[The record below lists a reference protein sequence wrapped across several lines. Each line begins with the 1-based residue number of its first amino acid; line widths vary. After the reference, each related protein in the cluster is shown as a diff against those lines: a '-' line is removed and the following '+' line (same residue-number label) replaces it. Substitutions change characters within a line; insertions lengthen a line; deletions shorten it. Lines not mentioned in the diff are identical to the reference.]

1 MEVKVNSEIK
11 TRMHEYLQKRSRKI
25 ADPAERQVQILE
37 DVQALKIA
45 DECRCSVHAVYIE
58 ALGMG
63 IYPHRY
69 VRNREIISEQEQL
82 KLAQSRVAVVGAG
95 GLGGQAILLLA
106 RIGIGYLVVID
117 HDTFDE
123 TNLNRQALC
132 SQNALGKSKAEEA
145 AAVVGAINPGVETI
159 SYRLRIDSSN
169 AQKILIGSD
178 VVVDALDN
186 IPDRLALEGEVKK
199 LDIPL
204 VHGAVAG
211 FEGQIMTIFPQDHG
225 LGNLY
230 GRGGPVKET
239 KQSPES
245 IFGVPALIPTVIGT
259 FQVMEVLKIILN
271 RGTTFRNMMVH
282 MDLEAGRINEFL
294 F

>member
-1 MEVKVNSEIK
+1 MNSEIK
-11 TRMHEYLQKRSRKI
+11 TRMHEHLQERSRKI
-25 ADPAERQVQILE
+25 TDPAGRQVRIME
-37 DVQALKIA
+37 DVHALKIA
-45 DECRCSVHAVYIE
+45 DECRSSVHEVYME

-63 IYPHRY
+63 IYPYRY
-69 VRNREIISEQEQL
+69 VRNREIISDQEQL

-95 GLGGQAILLLA
+95 GLGGQVILLLA

-132 SQNALGKSKAEEA
+132 SQEALGKSKSEEA
-145 AAVVGAINPGVETI
+145 VTVVDAINPGVETI
-159 SYRLRIDSSN
+159 SCRLRIDSSN
-169 AQKILIGSD
+169 AQKILVGSD

-186 IPDRLALEGEVKK
+186 IPDRLTLEEEVKK

-245 IFGVPALIPTVIGT
+245 VFGVPALIPAVIGT
-259 FQVMEVLKIILN
+259 FQVMEVLKIILD

-282 MDLEAGRINEFL
+282 MDLEAGRMNEFL

>member
-1 MEVKVNSEIK
+1 MNSEIK
-11 TRMHEYLQKRSRKI
+11 IKMHEYLQGRSRKI
-25 ADPAERQVQILE
+25 TDPAERQVRILE
-37 DVQALKIA
+37 DVHALKIA
-45 DECRCSVHAVYIE
+45 DECHCSVHEVYME

-63 IYPHRY
+63 IYPYRY
-69 VRNREIISEQEQL
+69 VRNREIISDQEQL
-82 KLAQSRVAVVGAG
+82 KLAKSRVAVVGAG
-95 GLGGQAILLLA
+95 GLGGQVILLLA

-123 TNLNRQALC
+123 SNLNRQALC
-132 SQNALGKSKAEEA
+132 SQNALGKSKSEEA
-145 AAVVGAINPGVETI
+145 VAVVGSINPGVEAT

-169 AQKILIGSD
+169 AQKILAGSD

-199 LDIPL
+199 LEIPL

-230 GRGGPVKET
+230 GRGGTVKEI

-245 IFGVPALIPTVIGT
+245 IFGVPALIPAVIGT

>member
-1 MEVKVNSEIK
+1 MNSEIK
-11 TRMHEYLQKRSRKI
+11 TRMHEHLLERSRKI
-25 ADPAERQVQILE
+25 IDPAEREVQILE
-37 DVQALKIA
+37 DVHALKIA
-45 DECRCSVHAVYIE
+45 DEYRCSVHAVYIE
-58 ALGMG
+58 ALGKG

-69 VRNREIISEQEQL
+69 LRNREIISDQEQL

-95 GLGGQAILLLA
+95 GLGGQVILLLA

-132 SQNALGKSKAEEA
+132 SQDALVKSKSEEA
-145 AAVVGAINPGVETI
+145 VAVVGAINPGVETI
-159 SYRLRIDSSN
+159 SYRLRIGSSN
-169 AQKILIGSD
+169 AQKILVGSD

-199 LDIPL
+199 LDVPL

-230 GRGGPVKET
+230 GKGGPVKET
-239 KQSPES
+239 KKSPES
-245 IFGVPALIPTVIGT
+245 VFGVPALIPAVIGT

-271 RGTTFRNMMVH
+271 RGTIFRNMMVH
-282 MDLEAGRINEFL
+282 MDLEAGRMNEFL

>member
-1 MEVKVNSEIK
+1 MNSEIK
-11 TRMHEYLQKRSRKI
+11 TRMHEHLQERSRKI
-25 ADPAERQVQILE
+25 IDPAEREVQILE
-37 DVQALKIA
+37 DVHALKIA
-45 DECRCSVHAVYIE
+45 DEYRCSVHAVYIE
-58 ALGMG
+58 ALGKG

-69 VRNREIISEQEQL
+69 LRNREIISDQEQL

-95 GLGGQAILLLA
+95 GLGGQVILLLA

-132 SQNALGKSKAEEA
+132 SQDALGKSKSEEA
-145 AAVVGAINPGVETI
+145 VAVVGAINPGVETI
-159 SYRLRIDSSN
+159 SYRLRIGSSN
-169 AQKILIGSD
+169 AQKILVGSD

-199 LDIPL
+199 LDVPL

-230 GRGGPVKET
+230 GKGGPVKET
-239 KQSPES
+239 KKSPES
-245 IFGVPALIPTVIGT
+245 VFGVPALIPAVIGT

-282 MDLEAGRINEFL
+282 MDLEAGRMNEFL